1 MPNDYNHLSREEL
14 LVLLEKSETENRR
27 LKSSQGFLSQG
38 FDHAPLPTIRITP
51 EGIVEEVNPYT
62 CDFFGMPRETLIGI
76 NVLNNGPEE
85 QIQSARENIARL
97 TPRDNTFYQYVCHL
111 TPTQQVVYYLW
122 CNVGI
127 FDPEGKLQY
136 IISYC
141 MPKNLQENFAKEL
154 REQALVNLKIEQENQ
169 NIITDVL
176 HILAQQDTFSC
187 ENILQLVNSHYHT
200 EFSAVFRYE
209 EEDLSYHMKD
219 YAIQEASALNKFL
232 PQMKTYGFFSRSETL
247 EHFRQGHMKV
257 VYSDENAAHSVFM
270 DFFRAQQVHFE
281 SALAIP
287 LFVNNHFHGFLAAIR
302 ENYDLRWT
310 ENEISLYQL
319 FAKVVAL
326 NIERIIIQKKL
337 DRENRL
343 TTLALERSEVYSWE
357 YDIEHDFFYNN
368 EALLKRYG
376 YPTGQQ
382 PLFDAQMFID
392 HVHSEDQEAI
402 LKAYEKI
409 NSGQDGDVQARI
421 RIRRPDGTFRYE
433 WFEYRF
439 MTLRKHANDPVNYV
453 IGTGTCI
460 DKFKQNESTH

>member
-287 LFVNNHFHGFLAAIR
+287 LFVNNHFHGF
-302 ENYDLRWT
+302 
-310 ENEISLYQL
+310 S
-319 FAKVVAL
+319 
-326 NIERIIIQKKL
+326 
-337 DRENRL
+337 
-343 TTLALERSEVYSWE
+343 
-357 YDIEHDFFYNN
+357 
-368 EALLKRYG
+368 
-376 YPTGQQ
+376 
-382 PLFDAQMFID
+382 PL
-392 HVHSEDQEAI
+392 S
-402 LKAYEKI
+402 
-409 NSGQDGDVQARI
+409 ARI
-421 RIRRPDGTFRYE
+421 TTCAGQKTKS
-433 WFEYRF
+433 RF
-439 MTLRKHANDPVNYV
+439 TNSSPK
-453 IGTGTCI
+453 
-460 DKFKQNESTH
+460 

>member
-51 EGIVEEVNPYT
+51 EG
-62 CDFFGMPRETLIGI
+62 IGI

-219 YAIQEASALNKFL
+219 YEIQEASA
-232 PQMKTYGFFSRSETL
+232 
-247 EHFRQGHMKV
+247 
-257 VYSDENAAHSVFM
+257 
-270 DFFRAQQVHFE
+270 
-281 SALAIP
+281 
-287 LFVNNHFHGFLAAIR
+287 
-302 ENYDLRWT
+302 
-310 ENEISLYQL
+310 
-319 FAKVVAL
+319 
-326 NIERIIIQKKL
+326 
-337 DRENRL
+337 
-343 TTLALERSEVYSWE
+343 
-357 YDIEHDFFYNN
+357 
-368 EALLKRYG
+368 
-376 YPTGQQ
+376 
-382 PLFDAQMFID
+382 
-392 HVHSEDQEAI
+392 
-402 LKAYEKI
+402 
-409 NSGQDGDVQARI
+409 
-421 RIRRPDGTFRYE
+421 
-433 WFEYRF
+433 
-439 MTLRKHANDPVNYV
+439 
-453 IGTGTCI
+453 
-460 DKFKQNESTH
+460 

>member
-247 EHFRQGHMKV
+247 EHFRQGHRKSFTATKM
-257 VYSDENAAHSVFM
+257 
-270 DFFRAQQVHFE
+270 
-281 SALAIP
+281 P
-287 LFVNNHFHGFLAAIR
+287 P
-302 ENYDLRWT
+302 T
-310 ENEISLYQL
+310 P
-319 FAKVVAL
+319 
-326 NIERIIIQKKL
+326 
-337 DRENRL
+337 
-343 TTLALERSEVYSWE
+343 YSW
-357 YDIEHDFFYNN
+357 ISFGRNRCISRARWRF
-368 EALLKRYG
+368 RCSS
-376 YPTGQQ
+376 TTTSTVFS
-382 PLFDAQMFID
+382 PL
-392 HVHSEDQEAI
+392 S
-402 LKAYEKI
+402 
-409 NSGQDGDVQARI
+409 ARI
-421 RIRRPDGTFRYE
+421 TTCAGQKTKS
-433 WFEYRF
+433 RF
-439 MTLRKHANDPVNYV
+439 TNSSPK
-453 IGTGTCI
+453 
-460 DKFKQNESTH
+460 

>member
-326 NIERIIIQKKL
+326 NIERITSRKNSTAKTGSLRSRWNAAKFTRGNTTSNTISFTTTRLCSNATAIRPDSNRCSTHRCLSTTSIPKT
-337 DRENRL
+337 RRPYSRL
-343 TTLALERSEVYSWE
+343 TKKSTEVRTATCRPVSGYGALTAPSVTNGS
-357 YDIEHDFFYNN
+357 N
-368 EALLKRYG
+368 
-376 YPTGQQ
+376 T
-382 PLFDAQMFID
+382 
-392 HVHSEDQEAI
+392 VS
-402 LKAYEKI
+402 
-409 NSGQDGDVQARI
+409 
-421 RIRRPDGTFRYE
+421 
-433 WFEYRF
+433 
-439 MTLRKHANDPVNYV
+439 
-453 IGTGTCI
+453 
-460 DKFKQNESTH
+460 

>member
-176 HILAQQDTFSC
+176 HVLAQQDTFSC

-247 EHFRQGHMKV
+247 EHFC
-257 VYSDENAAHSVFM
+257 
-270 DFFRAQQVHFE
+270 
-281 SALAIP
+281 L
-287 LFVNNHFHGFLAAIR
+287 
-302 ENYDLRWT
+302 
-310 ENEISLYQL
+310 LYTSPSP
-319 FAKVVAL
+319 
-326 NIERIIIQKKL
+326 R
-337 DRENRL
+337 D
-343 TTLALERSEVYSWE
+343 
-357 YDIEHDFFYNN
+357 
-368 EALLKRYG
+368 
-376 YPTGQQ
+376 
-382 PLFDAQMFID
+382 
-392 HVHSEDQEAI
+392 
-402 LKAYEKI
+402 
-409 NSGQDGDVQARI
+409 
-421 RIRRPDGTFRYE
+421 
-433 WFEYRF
+433 
-439 MTLRKHANDPVNYV
+439 
-453 IGTGTCI
+453 
-460 DKFKQNESTH
+460 